1 MKKLLIIG
9 AGAHGHVVQEIV
21 EAMFEYRRIN
31 FLDDNSK
38 EAIGKCNE
46 YERFKREYTHAFV
59 AVGNNEYRREMTEK
73 LKKHFEIPKIIH
85 PRAYVSM
92 TSKIARGAYI
102 GAMAAV
108 SSNAVIKEGAIVG
121 VGVTVDHDAVINEY
135 SYVSAGAVVAPMAVV
150 DAFAK
155 IEAGGVVK
163 HPI

>member
-9 AGAHGHVVQEIV
+9 AGAHGHVVREIV

-38 EAIGKCNE
+38 EAIGKIDE
-46 YERFKREYTHAFV
+46 YERFRREYTHAFV
-59 AVGNNEYRREMTEK
+59 AIGNNELRCDLIEK
-73 LKKHFEIPKIIH
+73 LKEYYEIPKIIH
-85 PRAYVSM
+85 PRAFVSM
-92 TSKIARGAYI
+92 SSKIAKGAYV

-121 VGVTVDHDAVINEY
+121 IGAVIDHDAVVGEY
-135 SYVSAGAVVAPMAVV
+135 SYVSAGVTVAPMAEVES
-150 DAFAK
+150 FSK

-163 HPI
+163 